1 MRAVY
6 ESIASF
12 CDFADTLA
20 PLLEAADFDK
30 IAELVSARAFATR
43 IPSFLKRGA
52 DMAVTPL
59 PARWRGPTSP
69 LQGEVKAPRVRP
81 CNASG
86 R

>member
-52 DMAVTPL
+52 DMAVTPFR
-59 PARWRGPTSP
+59 PAGA
-69 LQGEVKAPRVRP
+69 GRP
-81 CNASG
+81 PPSKG